1 MKHGLAA
8 ASSPAFTSLLVP
20 LKDSYA
26 RWFNINTGL
35 VSPHAAHS
43 VGSALTGQ
51 HVTNTH
57 SSLLHRTQGPQ
68 VLLLA
73 ETEAEWDD
81 RWARLPQPEMD
92 GGGGERRGGKA
103 REESR
108 GRAEVSLRFAD
119 RHTGNATTSCPFM
132 ESAHP
137 LTLPLKF
144 PNSTLQ
150 LQLSSNAAT
159 GSQEFRKWIHF
170 HKPHRLFKFSLPH
183 SARRDRNEQF
193 YCVGP
198 GQLFVAATCT
208 WKPSTSLQIYTA
220 TNESRIH
227 SCTFTLWSFLPC
239 SELFPIGG
247 FQCPEDSREQ
257 KQPLSKFKLWPNFE
271 WSWVSYCPPFLS
283 PLLAEQCLYLGRRLH
298 ILRS

>member
-51 HVTNTH
+51 HVTNTPLCFIGH
-57 SSLLHRTQGPQ
+57 RGHRSFYWQKLKQNGTIGEPGYPSLK
-68 VLLLA
+68 
-73 ETEAEWDD
+73 W
-81 RWARLPQPEMD
+81 
-92 GGGGERRGGKA
+92 GGGRERRGGKA

-150 LQLSSNAAT
+150 LHLSSNAAT

-239 SELFPIGG
+239 SELFLIGG